1 MYKKSIFGLADNET
15 HANRVVEKLSQA
27 NFNDISVLFADKKNG
42 EDFEYETVGST
53 TIRKMTTEDANFGTN
68 PFTETRKNTNYRPL
82 ESTKKTSK
90 GKLGHEKHTKAPE
103 GGVTGA
109 ATGGLIG
116 GSLGLLAGIGAL
128 AIPGLGP
135 FIAAGPIMAALS
147 GTAIGGSV
155 GLVVGALAGL
165 GMPEYEAKKYQN
177 GLETGHVL
185 ICVHLTNSKQEEQA
199 KQLLKKEGVKDIAV
213 SSDKK

>member
-27 NFNDISVLFADKKNG
+27 NFTDISVLYADRKDG
-42 EDFEYETVGST
+42 EDFEYESVGST
-53 TIRKMTTEDANFGTN
+53 SMRRTEREFTDGE
-68 PFTETRKNTNYRPL
+68 FTETRRDTSYQPR
-82 ESTKKTSK
+82 ESTKKTTSSRT

-109 ATGGLIG
+109 VTGGLVG
-116 GSLGLLAGIGAL
+116 GALGLLTGIGAL

-135 FIAAGPIMAALS
+135 FIAAGPLMAALS
-147 GTAIGGSV
+147 GTAVGGSV
-155 GLVVGALAGL
+155 GLLIGALSGL
-165 GMPEYEAKKYQN
+165 GIPEYEARKYQDS
-177 GLETGHVL
+177 LEMGHVL
-185 ICVHLTNSKQEEQA
+185 VCVHLNNSKQEEQA
-199 KQLLKKEGVKDIAV
+199 KEILKKEGIKDIAT